1 MTDMA
6 FDQTEQGLR
15 YGVTVLSPLGLH
27 ARPAARIAEA
37 VQDFKATLFVECGK
51 NRADAKSM
59 LDMLTLGA
67 VAGSELFF
75 YAQGEDA
82 EACLLCVAQ
91 LFFTGFK
98 E

>member
-1 MTDMA
+1 MSQVA
-6 FDQTEQGLR
+6 FEKTEQGLC

-27 ARPAARIAEA
+27 ARPAARIAEVA
-37 VQDFKATLFVECGK
+37 QDFRVTLMVECGK
-51 NRADAKSM
+51 NKADAKSM

-75 YAQGEDA
+75 YAEGEDA
-82 EACLLCVAQ
+82 QACLMQ
-91 LFFTGFK
+91 ISELFFTGFK